1 MTVEAYLKSL
11 VIGIDLRKD
20 VLTRAAY
27 SPIEVGLYPFELE
40 DDAYPTSGIDEEF
53 QKRLDYAAS
62 TVYYSILGAFAN
74 SGYTEQVGD
83 VRVSHGGCAITMDDR
98 KRFQRLADKLRLKH
112 NFPVENVN
120 ESGDMFDARYLRGR

>member
-11 VIGIDLRKD
+11 VIGIDLHRD

-27 SPIEVGLYPFELE
+27 SPIEVGLSPFELG

-62 TVYYSILGAFAN
+62 TVYYSILGVFAGG
-74 SGYTEQVGD
+74 GYTEQVGD
-83 VRVSHGGCAITMDDR
+83 VRTSRGGYTITMSDR
-98 KRFQRLADKLRLKH
+98 TRFQNLADKLRLKH
-112 NFPVENVN
+112 GFQVEGAS
-120 ESGDMFDARYLRGR
+120 EIGGMFDARYLRNR